1 MVGWTGHAR
10 EAMACTARLATFPV
24 SAQGLESDVAG
35 HLAIASS
42 VAGRAGAHCRHPDG
56 DEFSIRSHKR
66 ATAQSRQVVNT
77 TIVNSVI
84 IDSIPITTP

>member
-1 MVGWTGHAR
+1 MSQGTS
-10 EAMACTARLATFPV
+10 RLPRLW
-24 SAQGLESDVAG
+24 QG
-35 HLAIASS
+35 AS
-42 VAGRAGAHCRHPDG
+42 AHCRRRDG

-66 ATAQSRQVVNT
+66 AAAKSHQVVNT